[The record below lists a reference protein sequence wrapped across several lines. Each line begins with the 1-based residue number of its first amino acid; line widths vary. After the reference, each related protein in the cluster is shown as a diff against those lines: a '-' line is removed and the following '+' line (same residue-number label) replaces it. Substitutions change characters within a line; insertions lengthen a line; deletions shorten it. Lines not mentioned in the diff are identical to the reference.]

1 MGRLAFPKLRQQ
13 ITKVRDLFSG
23 GKVDMVHLD
32 NAPYSE
38 CFFHNLNQTCGGG
51 DM

>member
-32 NAPYSE
+32 NAPYSK